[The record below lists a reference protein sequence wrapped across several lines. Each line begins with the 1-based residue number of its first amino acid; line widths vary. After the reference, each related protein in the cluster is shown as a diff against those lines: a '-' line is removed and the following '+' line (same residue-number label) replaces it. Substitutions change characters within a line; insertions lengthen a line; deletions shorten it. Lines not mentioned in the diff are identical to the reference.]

1 MSQNTT
7 SIDDLPSS
15 TSATQ
20 MPLQIQNPTQPQQS
34 QQPQMNLQQPT
45 QPQQSQQPQMNL
57 QQPTQPQQPQMNL
70 QQPTQPQT
78 PMVPAGQ
85 PAISNDVIQQI
96 ISGIQQADTHGATA
110 LPSRFTTQDIQHF
123 AQDEQVKPNYI
134 PKASGV
140 DMENKRKHENFE
152 DNPEIYEKR
161 IRKKQKERIMDEIQ
175 KPLIVAVFIM
185 FSHLPIVARVMYKH
199 FPGLYESQGSLN
211 TGGLL
216 FIALLFSAFYYVFV
230 KVTEYLA
237 EE

>member
-1 MSQNTT
+1 MNHNHWSDEIEEICEKLRINCVNLSEDHRKRYYTFK
-7 SIDDLPSS
+7 SYGKWFRLPLIILASVNS
-15 TSATQ
+15 TASVG
-20 MPLQIQNPTQPQQS
+20 LQPV
-34 QQPQMNLQQPT
+34 L
-45 QPQQSQQPQMNL
+45 
-57 QQPTQPQQPQMNL
+57 
-70 QQPTQPQT
+70 
-78 PMVPAGQ
+78 
-85 PAISNDVIQQI
+85 DQQI

-237 EE
+237 E

>member
-20 MPLQIQNPTQPQQS
+20 MPLQIQNPTQPQQ
-34 QQPQMNLQQPT
+34 P
-45 QPQQSQQPQMNL
+45 QQPQMNL

-140 DMENKRKHENFE
+140 EMENKRKHENFE

-161 IRKKQKERIMDEIQ
+161 IRKKQKERIIDEIQ